1 MGARSAV
8 SGIGGQQFVDQL
20 VDGDQLDRPHV
31 RGAAAVLVSS
41 KNQGRASR
49 AVGPGPHGGPRRGP
63 RSRVTSALPLRSRRP
78 RPTLRA
84 LT

>member
-31 RGAAAVLVSS
+31 RGAAAVLVAS

-49 AVGPGPHGGPRRGP
+49 AVGPGPHGDHGAGRGP
-63 RSRVTSALPLRSRRP
+63 GSPPPCRSAPGDPARLCGR
-78 RPTLRA
+78 
-84 LT
+84 